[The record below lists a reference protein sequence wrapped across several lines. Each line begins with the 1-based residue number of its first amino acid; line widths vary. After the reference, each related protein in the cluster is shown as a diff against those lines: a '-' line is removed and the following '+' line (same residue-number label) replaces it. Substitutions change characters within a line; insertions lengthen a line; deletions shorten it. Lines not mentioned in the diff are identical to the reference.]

1 MSVLIPKQAQ
11 KHLIKFKNENKK
23 VISRLKSFDTY
34 LNLCNFAEREEKRFL
49 MSHSQEIYRLLQD
62 SFFGFSSKNK
72 SLKTNRSLPK
82 IGDYPLLFRLLAKL
96 VHSFDLMIFLCSIK
110 HRQIVRSQAF
120 PLFLF
125 FIDDLAPLCDERIYP
140 ALESIVCFDTFTEE
154 FKDSTIQFRVF
165 PNQMP
170 IRDIPLKEKTPKTNT
185 ERLEILQK
193 FLDFILNKT
202 EKKDF
207 WFRTFKKH
215 FLTTLYPSVEKRLN
229 INKTNENNGF
239 QKYCPY
245 EINLKI
251 VKFFISILKNR
262 KFPINIYQNK
272 EYLEYLFEIFKQ
284 TLFMPSKYEG
294 IIIQVLT
301 ILNKWYSDQKSYFDI
316 QNNMNFFIHS
326 FLNHII
332 LALINPKEDIN
343 NKLFETKFNIICDIL
358 KTLAIQKESYL
369 GKETWEIL
377 LVSVIKI
384 TKFYFLND
392 YFTNVKK
399 IPTSFQK
406 RIINILFHIFIYS
419 KTTKRYHWLLLKK
432 LINQICNN
440 NIVIVQWKRSLSEL
454 TLQIHHYI
462 FSLDECVIKNSE
474 YKQLINLE
482 DHEVKLIHR
491 NIKRFSSTKISSK
504 DFTIIPSNSEITK
517 QIKYEKLEKNSGWTK
532 YEAQYFWNQ
541 FLNLLKDCHNK
552 LGPTELYLLTS
563 YYLEFY
569 NLLEY
574 LESMIKKTLV
584 YSPLPINEIFVPYF
598 LKTIYLQKQKYKKS
612 ISLSAV
618 SLCLLYCKKTNVDVT
633 LDDLHLTNFYLA
645 ITYLLSLD
653 DWKTDCCVIRFASKF
668 FEYEF
673 AGSICMIN
681 PFLKLISKILHPKN
695 LIKCSN
701 ELFYHALYVLNSI
714 ISFQDQFSKINIYNI
729 TKIFSQKICDLNNF
743 SIVQEL
749 MENEICEREQ
759 VLEKMYQQKY
769 LNNNQDSI
777 NQMIKLENNRRIDK
791 IKNWKENQKDQLI
804 NFFMFNKNLIRFE
817 LHKILLNIL
826 KSQEFSILINNQQT
840 KTIIKNDFLK
850 IGPQNQSNGQQQTE
864 SKEQSNQNSGKKVRQ
879 WQRRRHQGIF
889 VRKIPIKLL
898 STSIWS
904 MNLLCIV
911 ELLSDSPSLEI
922 ISSSIGGIIKQME
935 SNVDEIVIF
944 SRFCL
949 ANIFQYYSII
959 KKKSETLTLDVIT
972 QLLTIIYKILKL
984 INPISLTINEKLK
997 KIPINVK
1004 EIFKLVITIMRKD
1017 SSILFNEKIRN
1028 IFFLTF
1034 FKIHEYENIL
1044 NNPKLIQDFKE
1055 RGLWEINKKSNE
1067 NIASQGLQ
1075 VKKTKTAR
1083 TKSFSGNDLAKNNRR
1098 KNKRRTLTKKKLD
1111 FNYQKCESK
1120 FSNDNE
1126 QLNPITFPKW
1136 FYQKNDLI
1144 KSNLLIQVFNDDDG
1158 GGEEGGWDEG
1168 EDDDKNK
1175 KSQNIPKIQVFIP
1188 KKKDTVIP
1196 IENIT
1201 INNFRN
1207 VDFFLLNYFRLISNY
1222 NLLKSNY
1229 ELIDSYLDKFDNLPE
1244 LLINNFKKK
1253 TKNNFVDNDD
1263 NNSNGLLLLNKKINE
1278 NNYFHLISFNDSI
1291 ISLNEIS
1298 NNFKNRKIRL
1308 ILRDTTGKF
1317 VWDAK
1322 YLNNPLQKND
1332 DDDDDENE
1340 ILNKKKNYSINSL
1353 NFDRFIDDNS
1363 KLKKKNEQNEKIII
1377 INRKK
1382 GDLLNF
1388 KNVKN
1393 IKKINMLNEMLKY
1406 AEEINDPILLES
1418 EDKRHK
1424 IFENNDLK
1432 QLNKIVPNVKKL
1444 KIRNINSSM
1453 PIKGLSVIQEKKN
1466 NKSNVFEGFEIIDK
1480 VQDKVNDKDNNA
1492 INEKGKEED
1501 QEEFK
1506 SLGVQWNETRTK
1518 IYNQRKQFSIL
1529 FNNGLENFK
1538 SQKKCNNEKD
1548 NVGINMINKE
1558 SNYNKNISM
1567 EKNEHKNKNE
1577 IENEN
1582 KNKNEDIFTINES
1595 IKAEM
1600 PPPPKP
1606 LHFLHYSRLF
1616 LSHLGFSSI
1625 NNFSSINYLKQ
1636 NEDIKSKISQLDEI
1650 PNRKIMKIEVFYIE
1664 QLQNYQK
1671 IEKNKTRYSK
1681 KFLNFFT
1688 SLGWKIDISKHYGYL
1703 SRILKNKIKID
1714 SITRYY
1720 SNLEVEVLFNINFGN
1735 NVKEENNENENKNKN
1750 EKVVERGEENNSK
1763 SCKWDENQEERGKS
1777 LECCQYVQIYWL
1789 EDENS
1794 YDGGLSSS
1802 SDYPITIVI
1811 FPMKNGMY
1819 RFQIVSK
1826 NKSIDSV
1833 PVFAGPILT
1842 SANLV
1847 QSIRMIAI
1855 YYNYYL
1861 FDKENTNK
1869 YPTNPHYSRF
1879 DQILKIIQN
1888 GRDNLKFDQFSKR
1901 VFIGN
1906 DTEKDDFLLFKQFL
1920 NN

>member
-294 IIIQVLT
+294 IIIQVLS

-491 NIKRFSSTKISSK
+491 NIKRFSSTK
-504 DFTIIPSNSEITK
+504 
-517 QIKYEKLEKNSGWTK
+517 
-532 YEAQYFWNQ
+532 
-541 FLNLLKDCHNK
+541 
-552 LGPTELYLLTS
+552 
-563 YYLEFY
+563 
-569 NLLEY
+569 
-574 LESMIKKTLV
+574 
-584 YSPLPINEIFVPYF
+584 
-598 LKTIYLQKQKYKKS
+598 
-612 ISLSAV
+612 
-618 SLCLLYCKKTNVDVT
+618 
-633 LDDLHLTNFYLA
+633 
-645 ITYLLSLD
+645 
-653 DWKTDCCVIRFASKF
+653 
-668 FEYEF
+668 
-673 AGSICMIN
+673 
-681 PFLKLISKILHPKN
+681 
-695 LIKCSN
+695 
-701 ELFYHALYVLNSI
+701 
-714 ISFQDQFSKINIYNI
+714 
-729 TKIFSQKICDLNNF
+729 
-743 SIVQEL
+743 EL

-804 NFFMFNKNLIRFE
+804 NFFMFNKKLIRFE

-850 IGPQNQSNGQQQTE
+850 IGQQNQSNGQQQTE

-911 ELLSDSPSLEI
+911 ELLSDNPSLEI

-1044 NNPKLIQDFKE
+1044 NDPKLIQDFKE

-1144 KSNLLIQVFNDDDG
+1144 KSNLLIQVFNDGGG
-1158 GGEEGGWDEG
+1158 GGEEGERDEG

-1188 KKKDTVIP
+1188 KKKETVIP
-1196 IENIT
+1196 IGNIT

-1253 TKNNFVDNDD
+1253 TKNNVVDNDD

-1322 YLNNPLQKND
+1322 YLNNPLQKNDDDDD

-1453 PIKGLSVIQEKKN
+1453 PIKGLSVFQEKKN

-1492 INEKGKEED
+1492 INEKEKEED

-1650 PNRKIMKIEVFYIE
+1650 PNRKIMKIEVFYID

-1763 SCKWDENQEERGKS
+1763 SCKGDENQEERGKS

-1826 NKSIDSV
+1826 KKSIDSV

-1847 QSIRMIAI
+1847 QSIRMISI